1 MQERRAII
9 LFQRDEALGDAAAG
23 GTMAMEGWVNGAG
36 RLGIDAGPEGGARF
50 IAGPDGASGTDAG
63 GTGGGRSE
71 NICAEAEVAISE
83 TRIPASAS
91 AGSRRPPRPDPS
103 MPLPPGVMVMLFTE
117 NAANSS
123 LPAREAAARGT
134 GKTPECYS
142 EGRVPV
148 TIPAQALR
156 HKPCLWY
163 FLAGSSRSD

>member
-1 MQERRAII
+1 
-9 LFQRDEALGDAAAG
+9 
-23 GTMAMEGWVNGAG
+23 MAMEGWVNGAG

-123 LPAREAAARGT
+123 LPQRGRGRELAGNPMLPSAEAAVRHNLSLDRGINHA
-134 GKTPECYS
+134 C
-142 EGRVPV
+142 R
-148 TIPAQALR
+148 TIWRDKAATCILAAQEM
-156 HKPCLWY
+156 PQCCII
-163 FLAGSSRSD
+163 